1 MKGPDRII
9 GALEKAL
16 DSKYQVLRWIGGG
29 GMAQVYLARH
39 RMTGGM
45 FAVKVLSEYL
55 AQDEA
60 IVERFIQ
67 EARTAAAL
75 SGHPNIVP
83 IFDVGEQ
90 DDLHYL
96 IMQYV
101 DGEDLKTYLSR
112 KGKLTPAE
120 AARIVEQIAD
130 ALSFAH
136 ARRVIHRDLKPSNI
150 RMDRSGR
157 AMVLDFG
164 IAKAGEAPTLLTAT
178 GQRVGTPQYMAPER
192 FMGTECDQ
200 RSDLYSLGVVFYELV
215 AGVRPFDA
223 DTISA
228 IEVAHMSKAP
238 LPPRTHCPD
247 LPEMYDRMIR
257 KLLEKEP
264 ANRYPN
270 AQALLAD
277 LQAAAAPAAPAVQT
291 AGVPGSV
298 QQTAPMLADIP
309 APAPRRPRLA
319 WIALALFAIV
329 ALAGGA
335 AIYFLRP
342 SGSGSHPTATRSQ
355 PGAFPPRI
363 TSTTGDMVLVNG
375 PAPFYVDVTE
385 VANTT
390 YKAFCDATGYPY
402 PEAPAWEA
410 GYFFKH
416 PSHPVV
422 NVTHE
427 DAAAFA
433 KWAGKRLPA
442 EAEWEAA
449 AGGNGKPYPWGDQPP
464 AAHLCRS
471 SVGTPQEDTAPAGA
485 LAAGASPSGALD
497 MAGNAAEWTTTS
509 YAPTPEDSA
518 MVLKTAK
525 LQPNT
530 GWFAVKGGS
539 FQDTTPGQLSIS
551 ARKGWPA
558 GVRSG
563 TLAIGFRCVRD
574 AAKERPNE

>member
-1 MKGPDRII
+1 MKGPDRVI

-55 AQDEA
+55 AQDES
-60 IVERFIQ
+60 IVERFLQ

-90 DDLHYL
+90 DGLHYL

-101 DGEDLKTYLSR
+101 DGEDLKTYLGR
-112 KGKLTPAE
+112 KGKLTPSE
-120 AARIVEQIAD
+120 AARIMEQIAD

-164 IAKAGEAPTLLTAT
+164 IAKAGEAPTLLTSA

-215 AGVRPFDA
+215 AGLRPFDA
-223 DTISA
+223 DTIGA
-228 IEVAHMSKAP
+228 IEAAHMSKAP
-238 LPPRTHCPD
+238 PAPRTYSPD
-247 LPEMYDRMIR
+247 LPEVLERIILR
-257 KLLEKEP
+257 LLEKEP

-277 LQAAAAPAAPAVQT
+277 LRSASAPAGAAVNSVQTAPAA
-291 AGVPGSV
+291 AGP
-298 QQTAPMLADIP
+298 P
-309 APAPRRPRLA
+309 APSPRRPRLA
-319 WIALALFAIV
+319 WAVLAFAAIA
-329 ALAGGA
+329 ALAGGS
-335 AIYFLRP
+335 AIYFRRTP
-342 SGSGSHPTATRSQ
+342 GSPAAENQTQQAALPQRVSTAT
-355 PGAFPPRI
+355 GE
-363 TSTTGDMVLVNG
+363 MVLVNS
-375 PAPFYVDVTE
+375 PAPFYIDVTE

-402 PEAPAWEA
+402 PDAPAWE
-410 GYFFKH
+410 GSHFFKH
-416 PSHPVV
+416 PDHPVV
-422 NVTHE
+422 NVRHE

-433 KWAGKRLPA
+433 KWAGKRLPS

-449 AGGNGKPYPWGDQPP
+449 AGGTGRPYPWGDQAPSVS
-464 AAHLCRS
+464 LCRS
-471 SVGTPQEDTAPAGA
+471 SIGAPQNGTAPVGA
-485 LAAGASPSGALD
+485 AAAGASPAGALD

-518 MVLKTAK
+518 LALKTAK
-525 LQPNT
+525 LPPGA
-530 GWFAVKGGS
+530 GWFVLKGGS
-539 FQDTTPGQLSIS
+539 FQDTMPEQLSVS
-551 ARKGWPA
+551 ARRGWPA
-558 GVRSG
+558 GARSSA
-563 TLAIGFRCVRD
+563 LAIGFRCVRD